1 MPILVVYRRI
11 YGLPVTFDKLI
22 VLVSYIIALD
32 RHSVWLAILHHMP

>member
-1 MPILVVYRRI
+1 VYRRI